1 MSGPVMHEPRWLDA
15 ETAVLPSSLQ
25 VPAAGTLAVN
35 ASLIR
40 AAQPVLVDTG
50 LASLGPEFLA
60 TLESLIDPVDLRWI
74 WITHTDADHV
84 GNLRRVLDRAPTARL
99 VINFLGMAKLDLLG
113 LPTDRV
119 HLLNPGQTLDVG
131 DRKLVAVQP
140 PVYDAPETMGLFDTM
155 SRSLFSADS
164 FGGLLSGMV
173 EDAHDVP
180 DEELRQGML
189 AWSRVDAPWLG
200 DVDPER
206 FAAKLEAVRKLDPDT
221 LVSSHLPPA
230 RRMLG
235 TLVAHLKGAPAAAPF
250 VGPDQAA
257 FEALM
262 AQA

>member
-1 MSGPVMHEPRWLDA
+1 MHDPRWLDSDI
-15 ETAVLPSSLQ
+15 AVLPSSLE

-40 AAQPVLVDTG
+40 SPQPVLVDTG
-50 LASLGPEFLA
+50 LAALGAEFLA

-84 GNLRRVLDRAPTARL
+84 GNLRRVLERAPSARL

-131 DRKLVAVQP
+131 DRKLLAVQP
-140 PVYDAPETMGLFDTM
+140 PVYDAPETMAVFDTM
-155 SRSLFSADS
+155 SRTLFSADS
-164 FGGLLSGMV
+164 FGGLLQGMV
-173 EDAHDVP
+173 EDAQEIP

-200 DVDPER
+200 DIDPAR
-206 FAAKLEAVRKLDPDT
+206 FARNLESVRDLDPDM

-230 RRMLG
+230 RRMLD
-235 TLVAHLKGAPAAAPF
+235 TLIAHLKDAPHAAPF

-257 FEALM
+257 FEAM
-262 AQA
+262 MTQA